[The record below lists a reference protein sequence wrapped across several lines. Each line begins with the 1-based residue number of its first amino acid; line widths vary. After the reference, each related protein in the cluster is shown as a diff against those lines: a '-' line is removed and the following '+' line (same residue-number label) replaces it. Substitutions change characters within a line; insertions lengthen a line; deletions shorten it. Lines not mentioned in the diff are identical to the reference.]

1 MNSSAVQVTIIQS
14 PETHS
19 YNLPATHRLNGLRA
33 KDGITSKTLR
43 RSASRELVVA
53 AAAALIHLRCRWEVG
68 NVLLHCST
76 LLSTLL
82 STLPHT
88 ATHTASMDTG
98 GAPCPLPQPGVTKP
112 LRKPCFGKT
121 PPAEVLRRL
130 LPRIFDL
137 CIAVKRLHLRGH
149 DPQWPH
155 PPMLQL
161 MLM

>member
-1 MNSSAVQVTIIQS
+1 MTTIQS
-14 PETHS
+14 PETYC

-76 LLSTLL
+76 LPHTLL
-82 STLPHT
+82 HT
-88 ATHTASMDTG
+88 ALHTTTHTASMDTG

-112 LRKPCFGKT
+112 LRKPCFGKNAT
-121 PPAEVLRRL
+121 CGGAEKVASEDPRPLHCCQATSFEGSRPPMAT
-130 LPRIFDL
+130 
-137 CIAVKRLHLRGH
+137 
-149 DPQWPH
+149 
-155 PPMLQL
+155 PMLQL

>member
-1 MNSSAVQVTIIQS
+1 MNSSAVQMTTIQS
-14 PETHS
+14 PETYC
-19 YNLPATHRLNGLRA
+19 YNLPPTHRLNGLRA

-76 LLSTLL
+76 LL
-82 STLPHT
+82 HT
-88 ATHTASMDTG
+88 ALHTTTHTASMDTG

-112 LRKPCFGKT
+112 LRKPCFGKKT

-130 LPRIFDL
+130 LSRISDL

-155 PPMLQL
+155 PCCNSC
-161 MLM
+161 